1 MTNAVVV
8 LCTCADRGEA
18 ARIAQALVGAHLAA
32 CVNILPGITSIYRW
46 QGKVEE
52 AEEVLLFAKTTLERF
67 PGLRDRI
74 TELHSYE
81 TPEIIAVPIA
91 EGSEKYL
98 RWLGEEV
105 SG

>member
-1 MTNAVVV
+1 MTNAVIV
-8 LCTCADRGEA
+8 LCTCGDRDEA
-18 ARIAQALVGAHLAA
+18 ARIAQALVDAHLAA
-32 CVNILPGITSIYRW
+32 CVNILPGITSVYRW

-52 AEEVLLFAKTTLERF
+52 ANEVLLFAKTTLERF

-74 TELHSYE
+74 TKLHSYG

-98 RWLGEEV
+98 RWLGEQV